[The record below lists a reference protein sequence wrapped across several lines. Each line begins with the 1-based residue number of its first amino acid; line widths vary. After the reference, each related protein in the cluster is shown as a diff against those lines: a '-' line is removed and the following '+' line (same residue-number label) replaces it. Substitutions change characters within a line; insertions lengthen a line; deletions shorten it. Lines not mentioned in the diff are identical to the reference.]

1 MTTLRIVLLC
11 ELEAILSIVILEA
24 MQFHSIRNSALVT
37 TFTGLVT

>member
-1 MTTLRIVLLC
+1 MLLW
-11 ELEAILSIVILEA
+11 ELETILPIVILDA